1 MIPEKILKNCF
12 CSLEDNTHFLNEP
25 LLLPCG
31 HNACKNCINT
41 KDELKCNQ
49 CQTINTKNVNLQ
61 RNTTSEDLIEMYAE
75 DLLLKVEERF
85 KTSFESFKSK
95 FLSY

>member
-12 CSLEDNTHFLNEP
+12 CSLENNTHFLNEP

-41 KDELKCNQ
+41 KNELKCNK
-49 CQTINTKNVNLQ
+49 CQTINTNNGNLT
-61 RNTTSEDLIEMYAE
+61 RSTTSEDLIEMYVE

-85 KTSFESFKSK
+85 KISFESFKSK
-95 FLSY
+95 F

>member
-1 MIPEKILKNCF
+1 MIPDRLLKNCF

-31 HNACKNCINT
+31 HSACKNCINT
-41 KDELKCNQ
+41 KDELKCYK
-49 CQTINTKNVNLQ
+49 CQTINSKNGNFPKI
-61 RNTTSEDLIEMYAE
+61 TSFEDIIEMYAE

-85 KTSFESFKSK
+85 KTSFKSFKSK